1 MKIAKIFLALCII
14 AGIISATIPPL
25 TGKVIGVKDGDTIV
39 VLIGKEATTIRLVD
53 IDCPEKK
60 QAFGAKA
67 KEFTSNLCFGK
78 HVKIY
83 TGNGK
88 LDRYKR
94 ILGTV
99 YVGNINVNRE
109 LVKAGFAWNYKY
121 SKRKDYVDLEREART
136 KKRGL
141 WIEKNPIA
149 PWDFRKQSRKPATTK

>member
-1 MKIAKIFLALCII
+1 MKILKIALLLCIVSVC
-14 AGIISATIPPL
+14 ISTIIPPIS
-25 TGKVIGVKDGDTIV
+25 GKVIGVKDGDTIV

-60 QAFGAKA
+60 QAFGTKA
-67 KEFTSNLCFGK
+67 KQFTSNLCLGK
-78 HVKIY
+78 FVKIY

-88 LDRYKR
+88 RDRYNR

-109 LVKAGFAWNYKY
+109 LVKAGLAWNYKY
-121 SKRKDYVDLEREART
+121 SKRKDYAEIEREARA

-141 WIEKNPIA
+141 WIDKNPIS
-149 PWDFRKQSRKPATTK
+149 PWDFRKQSRKPAITK